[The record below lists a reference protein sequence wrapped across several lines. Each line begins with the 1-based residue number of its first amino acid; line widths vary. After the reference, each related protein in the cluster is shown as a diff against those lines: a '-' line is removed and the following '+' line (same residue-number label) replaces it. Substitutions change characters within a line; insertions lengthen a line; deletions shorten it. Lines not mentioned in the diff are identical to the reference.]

1 MYTGVYNSWLENTIE
16 NEEIYSEL
24 KSINGKEKEIEDRF
38 YKELDFGTAGLRGVI
53 GAGTNR
59 MNIYTVGKATQGL
72 AQFLLGSCKHTPK
85 VAIAYDSRKN
95 SLLFAEYS
103 ASVLG
108 ANGIKVFLYKTLMP
122 TPMLSYAVRALGCD
136 SGIVITASHNPAQY
150 NGYKVYGS
158 SGFQIT
164 DHDAA
169 AITGFIKKTDIWNDV
184 KYESLSDLLERE
196 IVQYISQ
203 DVIEDYYNE
212 IYKCKVTPDDLSNIN
227 IVYTPLN
234 GTGNIPVRTV
244 LNHYN
249 IGTINIVKE
258 QENPDATFA
267 TCVYPNPEN
276 IDAIQLGLKLSK
288 ITKSDILLSTD
299 PDCDRCGVAVRHG
312 CDYIQLTG
320 NQIGVLMLNFICS
333 VKGDAVKN
341 GTAVKSIVSTELA
354 SCIANDYGIK
364 LKNVLVGFKYI
375 GEIITNLEDEGRADE
390 FVLGFEESCGYL
402 SGIHSR
408 DKDAVNA
415 SLLIC
420 EMTSFYKKQGK
431 DLIDV
436 LNDIYAKYGFYLDKV
451 DNYQFEGVEGE
462 KKMKEMIAIINEKSN
477 IDDCGYKT
485 LFMENYSKSIRV
497 ENGFV
502 SKLDLPVSN
511 VIRFGLNDGTA
522 ITVRPSGTEPKIKLY
537 YSIKAQDE
545 NAANEKYYVFQKYMK
560 GIMGIE

>member
-1 MYTGVYNSWLENTIE
+1 MYTDIFNSWLENTK
-16 NEEIYSEL
+16 NNYEIYSEL
-24 KSINGKEKEIEDRF
+24 NSIIGEEKEIEDRF

-72 AQFLLGSCKHTPK
+72 ASFLLNKCDYVPK

-108 ANGIKVFLYKTLMP
+108 ANGVVVFLYDTLMP

-158 SGFQIT
+158 SGYQIT
-164 DHDAA
+164 DSDAEC
-169 AITGFIKKTDIWNDV
+169 ITGFIRSTDIWDGVKHEPLNDLIDKGV
-184 KYESLSDLLERE
+184 
-196 IVQYISQ
+196 VQYITQ
-203 DVIEDYYNE
+203 DLINDYYKE
-212 IYKCKVTPDDLSNIN
+212 IYKCKITDDDFSNIN
-227 IVYTPLN
+227 IVYSPLN

-249 IGTINIVKE
+249 IGNMNIVKE
-258 QENPDATFA
+258 QEEPDDTFA
-267 TCVYPNPEN
+267 TCTYPNPEN
-276 IDAIQLGLKLSK
+276 IDAIQLGIKLSREK
-288 ITKSDILLSTD
+288 DADILLSTD
-299 PDCDRCGVAVRHG
+299 PDCDRCGVAVKHDG
-312 CDYIQLTG
+312 DYIQLTG
-320 NQIGVLMLNFICS
+320 NQIGVLMLNFICNFKGES
-333 VKGDAVKN
+333 VRN
-341 GTAVKSIVSTELA
+341 GIAVKSIVSTELA
-354 SCIANDYGIK
+354 NAIAKDFGVK

-375 GEIITNLEDEGRADE
+375 GEIITQLESEGRADE

-420 EMTSFYKKQGK
+420 DMTSYYKKQGK

-436 LNDIYAKYGFYLDKV
+436 LNDIYAKFGFYLDKV
-451 DNYQFEGVEGE
+451 DNYQFEGVEGS
-462 KKMKEMIAIINEKSN
+462 KKMKEMIALLNDKNS

-485 LFMENYSKSIRV
+485 VFMENYSKSIRI
-497 ENGFV
+497 EEGMI
-502 SKLDLPVSN
+502 SKLDLPKSN
-511 VIRFGLNDGTA
+511 VIRYGLSDGTTL
-522 ITVRPSGTEPKIKLY
+522 TVRPSGTEPKIKLY
-537 YSIKAQDE
+537 YSIKAKDE
-545 NAANEKYYVFQKYMK
+545 EAANVKYCLFQKYMK
-560 GIMGIE
+560 GIMGID